1 MELKLGIVNKEISVC
16 TWEGQLT
23 LICVTIIVL
32 QLSVDSNLEI
42 GFNIYICL
50 YCICLE
56 YNENKKLIQSFSC
69 SEVPFLLYTVGNQT
83 FELE

>member
-32 QLSVDSNLEI
+32 QLSVDSNFEI
-42 GFNIYICL
+42 GFNIYIFAC
-50 YCICLE
+50 
-56 YNENKKLIQSFSC
+56 
-69 SEVPFLLYTVGNQT
+69 TVYV
-83 FELE
+83 

>member
-1 MELKLGIVNKEISVC
+1 MHMGRSTDFNF
-16 TWEGQLT
+16 
-23 LICVTIIVL
+23 CVTIIVL

-42 GFNIYICL
+42 CFNILCL

-69 SEVPFLLYTVGNQT
+69 SEGPFLLYSVGNQT